1 MAQLAIE
8 TQNSLFSA
16 SPGTSDG
23 TVVFKDNTEKGGFYG
38 TTPINQPTITA
49 ANSAAGTAGGVLV
62 ALGLARQ
69 IP

>member
-1 MAQLAIE
+1 MAIRNDTTFAAAPKTGDGEIFGVTAQDKLAFWG
-8 TQNSLFSA
+8 N
-16 SPGTSDG
+16 
-23 TVVFKDNTEKGGFYG
+23 
-38 TTPINQPTITA
+38 TPIVQPTITA